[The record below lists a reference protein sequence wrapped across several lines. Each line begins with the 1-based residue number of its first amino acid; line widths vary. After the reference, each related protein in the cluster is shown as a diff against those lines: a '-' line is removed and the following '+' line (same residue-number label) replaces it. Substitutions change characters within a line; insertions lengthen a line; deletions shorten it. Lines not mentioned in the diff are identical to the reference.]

1 MRPPRSRLCSS
12 GFAICT
18 GWEGQPPSVDGCK
31 DCPAVFLLKKM
42 FFKFNIL
49 KKMRNS
55 MVRWGFLMDQGKFS
69 MPSRPARRTGTP
81 RFYAGPRKRSA
92 EGSFGAARHM
102 CGVRAVCVRCVRVW
116 CVCVICVH
124 AVCVLRVMCMC
135 SHACLLCVCVCG
147 VCVWKSRWEE
157 DPARVHS
164 ASRAPRCP
172 EFGHPWS
179 PALGESL

>member
-69 MPSRPARRTGTP
+69 MPSRPARRTRTP

-116 CVCVICVH
+116 CVFVCYMRACCVCTACDVYVQSRMSV
-124 AVCVLRVMCMC
+124 VC
-135 SHACLLCVCVCG
+135 LCVWCVRVEVQMGRRPCT
-147 VCVWKSRWEE
+147 CALCQPSTQMPRVWTPLEPCLR
-157 DPARVHS
+157 
-164 ASRAPRCP
+164 
-172 EFGHPWS
+172 
-179 PALGESL
+179 